1 MWPQPQLI
9 QKRSQRL
16 RFIWSTLSKAL
27 AVAGIVFAA
36 TLNSTAFYMN
46 NYLVYPDCVTDERIN
61 GCRFALLKT
70 LSVYNLTPPANMGVI
85 VYTNK
90 PAQFEIFLS
99 FFKHM
104 QVIELQ
110 SPARKEAT
118 PLAGMSQAYE
128 GNLLFCQT
136 HCYLKA
142 PVEPLFHQLINEDNS
157 SHPADSSC
165 VLNIKAQATTQ
176 HASASS
182 TADYFINYEDVK
194 EMAPLLKT
202 FFSRNEEES
211 LPNLVKKA
219 HAIDANAIRKEV
231 AGARNAPLLQKWW
244 NNLLGRNPVL
254 QRYQK
259 KL

>member
-1 MWPQPQLI
+1 MVRI
-9 QKRSQRL
+9 CRN
-16 RFIWSTLSKAL
+16 F
-27 AVAGIVFAA
+27 AVAGIVFA
-36 TLNSTAFYMN
+36 TWVNSTAFYMN
-46 NYLVYPDCVTDERIN
+46 NYLVYPDCVTNERIN

-104 QVIELQ
+104 QVIEVRP
-110 SPARKEAT
+110 SARKEAA
-118 PLAGMSQAYE
+118 PLAEMSRAHE

-136 HCYLKA
+136 HCYPKA
-142 PVEPLFHQLINEDNS
+142 PLEALFNQLTTEGGDPYS
-157 SHPADSSC
+157 ADSSC
-165 VLNIKAQATTQ
+165 VSNVRTQATPQ
-176 HASASS
+176 GAFGSQP
-182 TADYFINYEDVK
+182 TADYFVNYQDVK

-202 FFSRNEEES
+202 FFARNEEES

-219 HAIDANAIRKEV
+219 HAIDAGAIRQEAAAAQK
-231 AGARNAPLLQKWW
+231 APLLQKVL
-244 NNLLGRNPVL
+244 NSLLGRNPVL

>member
-1 MWPQPQLI
+1 
-9 QKRSQRL
+9 
-16 RFIWSTLSKAL
+16 
-27 AVAGIVFAA
+27 
-36 TLNSTAFYMN
+36 MN
-46 NYLVYPDCVTDERIN
+46 NYLVYPDCCTDSRIN

-70 LSVYNLTPPANMGVI
+70 LALYNLTPPANLGVI

-104 QVIELQ
+104 QVIEVRP
-110 SPARKEAT
+110 SAGKEAAPPT
-118 PLAGMSQAYE
+118 GMNQAHE

-136 HCYLKA
+136 HCYPKA
-142 PVEPLFHQLINEDNS
+142 PVEPLFTQWTNELDS
-157 SHPADSSC
+157 LYPADSSC
-165 VLNIKAQATTQ
+165 ILNVKTHTTSQ

-182 TADYFINYEDVK
+182 PAADYFVNYQDVK

-202 FFSRNEEES
+202 FFARNEEES

-219 HAIDANAIRKEV
+219 HAIDAEAVRKEST
-231 AGARNAPLLQKWW
+231 AAQKAPLLRKML
-244 NNLLGRNPVL
+244 NGLLRRNPVL